1 MNDFIPAM
9 GAEHVKPEK
18 LLKIVNTIRA
28 DIPNRREV
36 TEEVVQTSSRI
47 KDVFDVDIMAYDLA
61 PLMNQHYII
70 EEKYDGY
77 DYLAICGRM
86 FSRRLSQA
94 VGNEGNPVEKTGHV
108 PHISDL
114 LKNAYEM
121 CGCDLQGE
129 LYVPYGI
136 SDDVTR
142 ILGCTEDEA
151 RRT

>member
-18 LLKIVNTIRA
+18 LVQIINTIRA
-28 DIPNRREV
+28 DIPNKHEV
-36 TEEVVQTSSRI
+36 TEEVVQKSDRI
-47 KDVFDVDIMAYDLA
+47 KDVFNVDITTHNLA

-94 VGNEGNPVEKTGHV
+94 VGNEGNP
-108 PHISDL
+108 
-114 LKNAYEM
+114 
-121 CGCDLQGE
+121 
-129 LYVPYGI
+129 
-136 SDDVTR
+136 
-142 ILGCTEDEA
+142 
-151 RRT
+151 